1 MYATLALAG
10 IPESEAP
17 RQRRVCVRSAEDL
30 RKAMEHSRHC
40 ALRVD
45 ASGLDRIL
53 RLDAARQLLEV
64 QAATPWRTLSAY
76 LGASAPELAGLA
88 GVARLAP
95 TVQESV
101 AANEPGPDGR
111 PICAHVESLAL
122 VTADGELR
130 RASRHSNRELFALA
144 VGGQG
149 VFGVPYSVTLRV
161 GSLRQSCAAPAP
173 EAVLDCGAPAC
184 GKAESDLSLLVPPER
199 LDVLV
204 ARVREQTAEW
214 RVPIAGAVARSTLPE
229 EETFLRWARR
239 KYAQVRLR
247 LATPAGL
254 GGRVRAAQARREI
267 IDTVI
272 AEGGAFPPAGIF
284 DASREQAETCY
295 PELREFLM
303 EKRRLDP
310 ADRLYNAWYQHTR
323 GLLGRDPV
331 TVRWG

>member
-17 RQRRVCVRSAEDL
+17 KQRRVRVRSVEDL
-30 RKAMEHSRHC
+30 RKAMEHARHC

-53 RLDAARQLLEV
+53 RLDATRQLLEV
-64 QAATPWRTLSAY
+64 QAATSWGAVGAY
-76 LGASAPELAGLA
+76 LGASAPELAALD
-88 GVARLAP
+88 GVTGLAP

-101 AANEPGPDGR
+101 AANEPGLDGR
-111 PICAHVESLAL
+111 PISAHVESLTL

-130 RASRHSNRELFALA
+130 RASRQSNRELFALA

-161 GSLRQSCAAPAP
+161 ASLRQSCAAPAP
-173 EAVLDCGAPAC
+173 EAVLDCGTSASR
-184 GKAESDLSLLVPPER
+184 AESDLALLVPPER
-199 LDVLV
+199 LDSLV
-204 ARVREQTAEW
+204 ASVREQTADW
-214 RVPIAGAVARSTLPE
+214 RIPVASAVARRTLPE

-239 KYAQVRLR
+239 EYVQVRLR
-247 LATPAGL
+247 LATPSGL
-254 GGRVRAAQARREI
+254 GGRVRAAQARRDI
-267 IDTVI
+267 IDAVI
-272 AEGGAFPPAGIF
+272 AEGGAFPPATIL
-284 DASREQAETCY
+284 DASREQAEACY
-295 PELREFLM
+295 PELNAFLA

-310 ADRLYNAWYQHTR
+310 ADRLYNSWYQHAR
-323 GLLGRDPV
+323 GLLGRVPL

>member
-1 MYATLALAG
+1 MYATLALSA

-17 RQRRVCVRSAEDL
+17 KQRHVRVRSAEDL
-30 RKAMEHSRHC
+30 RKAMEHARHC

-45 ASGLDRIL
+45 ASGLDRVL
-53 RLDAARQLLEV
+53 RLDAKRQLLEV
-64 QAATPWRTLSAY
+64 QAATPWRALGAY
-76 LGASAPELAGLA
+76 LGASAFELAALDKVAELA
-88 GVARLAP
+88 R
-95 TVQESV
+95 TVQEGV
-101 AANEPGPDGR
+101 AANAPGPDGR
-111 PICAHVESLAL
+111 PISAHVEALAL

-161 GSLRQSCAAPAP
+161 ASLRQSCAAPAP
-173 EAVLDCGAPAC
+173 EAILDCGTAAC
-184 GKAESDLSLLVPPER
+184 SAGSDLTLLVPPER
-199 LDVLV
+199 LDALV

-214 RVPIAGAVARSTLPE
+214 RVPLAGAVARRTLPE
-229 EETFLRWARR
+229 KETFLRWARR
-239 KYAQVRLR
+239 EYVQVRLQ
-247 LATPAGL
+247 LATPSGL

-267 IDTVI
+267 IDAVI
-272 AEGGAFPPAGIF
+272 SEGGAFPPAAIF
-284 DASREQAETCY
+284 DASREQAEACY
-295 PELREFLM
+295 PELKAFLA

-310 ADRLYNAWYQHTR
+310 GDRLYNPWYQHAR